1 MGAGGKTTALFRL
14 ARDLPPPVLVS
25 ATTHLDKSQT
35 TLADRHI
42 VADSVGSIGPVVAN
56 EVTLITGPSGSDGR
70 TQGVERRVLSWLQ
83 EYSDARNVPVLIEA
97 DGSRQR
103 PLKAPGENEPDIP
116 EFSQV
121 VVVVAGLRA
130 LGKPLSGE
138 VVHRPELFSELTGLQ
153 TGAAITGE
161 SISKLLTHA
170 RGGLKN
176 VPTAAR
182 RVVLLNQADTS
193 ELQARARETVPPLL
207 ASFDSVL
214 IAALIHGA
222 VYAVHEATAGVIL
235 AAGESK
241 RFGRPKQ
248 LLDWKGQPFV
258 RAAATTALASGLSP
272 VVIVIGADGEQV
284 AAAVRD
290 LPVTIAPNDN
300 WRDGQATS
308 IRVGL
313 GACPSRTGSA
323 VFLLADQPQVTP
335 SVINGLIEIHAV
347 GMHAIVAP
355 LVRGERRG
363 NPVLFDRTTFG
374 ALSDLQGDVG
384 GRGIFASYR
393 VEYMPWQDDRL
404 LSDVDTDDD
413 YKRLIED
420 DSS

>member
-1 MGAGGKTTALFRL
+1 MGAGGKTTAMFRL
-14 ARDLPPPVLVS
+14 ARDLVPPVIVT

-35 TLADRHI
+35 TLADRHVI
-42 VADSVGSIGPVVAN
+42 ADSVNSIGPVDASQ
-56 EVTLITGPSGSDGR
+56 VTLITGPTGSDGR
-70 TQGVERRVLSWLQ
+70 TQAVGSDVLSWLS
-83 EYSDARNVPVLIEA
+83 EYSITHDAPLLIEA

-103 PLKAPGENEPDIP
+103 PLKAPDEHEPAIP
-116 EFSQV
+116 AFSQV
-121 VVVVAGLRA
+121 VVVVAGLSA
-130 LGKPLSGE
+130 LGKPLSPE
-138 VVHRPELFSELTGLQ
+138 VVHRPEVFSKLTGLQ
-153 TGAAITGE
+153 PGAVITGA
-161 SISKLLTHA
+161 SISKLLMHG

-182 RVVLLNQADTS
+182 RIVLLNQADTA
-193 ELQARARETVPPLL
+193 ELQGQAHEMVRPLL
-207 ASFDSVL
+207 ESFDSVL
-214 IAALIHGA
+214 IAALMHGG
-222 VYAVHEATAGVIL
+222 VYAVHESTAGIIL

-272 VVIVIGADGEQV
+272 VAIVIGADGEQV

-290 LPVTIAPNDN
+290 LPVTVVANEN
-300 WRDGQATS
+300 WRDGQASS

-323 VFLLADQPQVTP
+323 IFLLADQPQVTP
-335 SVINGLIEIHAV
+335 SVINGLIEIHAA

-363 NPVLFDRTTFG
+363 NPVLFDRTTFA
-374 ALSDLQGDVG
+374 ALSALQGDVG
-384 GRGIFASYR
+384 GRGIFSSYR
-393 VEYMPWQDDRL
+393 VEYMPWQDDSL
-404 LSDVDTDDD
+404 LADVDTDDD

-420 DSS
+420 YSS